1 MQIKKSYITIL
12 ELFRKDIFLSKTM
25 RELAIMA
32 NKDYPIVYNTLK
44 ELEKNKII
52 KIKKIGNSNVCEFS
66 FSYESISIMSFLDEQ
81 HALSKNIPNINK
93 ILEFKDFLDDIL
105 LVTGSYAKEKQNKSS
120 DIDLVIITKEN
131 AFNKQKLIENLTS
144 LYLPKIH
151 AFVITQKD
159 FKEML
164 LDSKANFGKE
174 MFKSR
179 LLFKN
184 TFRYYELLK
193 EAIENGFR
201 G

>member
-1 MQIKKSYITIL
+1 
-12 ELFRKDIFLSKTM
+12 M
-25 RELAIMA
+25 RYAISDMRM
-32 NKDYPIVYNTLK
+32 
-44 ELEKNKII
+44 II
-52 KIKKIGNSNVCEFS
+52 GIDARFFG
-66 FSYESISIMSFLDEQ
+66 
-81 HALSKNIPNINK
+81 PR
-93 ILEFKDFLDDIL
+93 
-105 LVTGSYAKEKQNKSS
+105 AKG
-120 DIDLVIITKEN
+120 LGRYT
-131 AFNKQKLIENLTS
+131 QKLIENLTS